1 MTWKKSVP
9 AKRHPGARMMMT
21 KFRVLYL
28 SFLFSVISILLLLS
42 AENSWKRE
50 PGSSHVCIIT
60 SYIYYYLFT

>member
-28 SFLFSVISILLLLS
+28 SKIRGRGSPGHRTCALSLLIFIIIYVAILSLY
-42 AENSWKRE
+42 
-50 PGSSHVCIIT
+50 II
-60 SYIYYYLFT
+60 